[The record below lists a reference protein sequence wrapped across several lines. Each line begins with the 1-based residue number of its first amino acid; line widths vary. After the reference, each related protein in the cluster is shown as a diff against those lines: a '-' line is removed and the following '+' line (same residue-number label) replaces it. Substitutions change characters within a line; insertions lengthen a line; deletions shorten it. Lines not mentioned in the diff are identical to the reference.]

1 MSCGTTPEQALTL
14 ARNVGNSRVRLVY
27 PDIVSLS
34 VTNTNGVTNNL
45 IVDGRYLAVAIACST
60 TSSTVDVATPWT
72 NSNLV
77 GFNGLLRNLDAVEA
91 NQTASAGVTILQ
103 QRGALINVRQGLTT
117 DVSSILAKTP
127 TVIQI
132 ADEVHLRARN
142 LLAGYIGQKYLPSVI
157 GQVEGRVNMMFKDLV
172 KEQIIDSYTG
182 LSVVRDP
189 EDPTSLLV
197 DVFYKPIFP
206 LLYIQFT
213 FNVRS
218 SI

>member
-1 MSCGTTPEQALTL
+1 M
-14 ARNVGNSRVRLVY
+14 V
-27 PDIVSLS
+27 
-34 VTNTNGVTNNL
+34 
-45 IVDGRYLAVAIACST
+45 
-60 TSSTVDVATPWT
+60 
-72 NSNLV
+72 
-77 GFNGLLRNLDAVEA
+77 
-91 NQTASAGVTILQ
+91 
-103 QRGALINVRQGLTT
+103 
-117 DVSSILAKTP
+117 
-127 TVIQI
+127 
-132 ADEVHLRARN
+132 
-142 LLAGYIGQKYLPSVI
+142 

-182 LSVVRDP
+182 LSVVPDP